1 MRAYDDDVSRAASI
15 TRVPGLEL
23 IPEYVDREGQER
35 LLALVDAAP
44 WRADLKRRV
53 QHYGY
58 RYDYRS
64 RTVGREAYL
73 GPLPGWAAELAARLV
88 EDTPVEREPDQLII
102 NEYLSGQGIS
112 AHIDCVP
119 CFGAVVLSIS
129 LGSACVMGFT
139 ERTTDTVLPVLVEP
153 GALMVMSG
161 DARYKWRHSIAAR
174 KTDTLDGRRIE
185 RSRRVSLTFRTVVVA
200 GGA

>member
-64 RTVGREAYL
+64 LGTAGREAYL

-88 EDTPVEREPDQLII
+88 EDTPVEREPTSD
-102 NEYLSGQGIS
+102 
-112 AHIDCVP
+112 
-119 CFGAVVLSIS
+119 S
-129 LGSACVMGFT
+129 LT
-139 ERTTDTVLPVLVEP
+139 ETRQ
-153 GALMVMSG
+153 
-161 DARYKWRHSIAAR
+161 ARAFRPTSIACPAFS
-174 KTDTLDGRRIE
+174 GPSCC
-185 RSRRVSLTFRTVVVA
+185 RSA
-200 GGA
+200 